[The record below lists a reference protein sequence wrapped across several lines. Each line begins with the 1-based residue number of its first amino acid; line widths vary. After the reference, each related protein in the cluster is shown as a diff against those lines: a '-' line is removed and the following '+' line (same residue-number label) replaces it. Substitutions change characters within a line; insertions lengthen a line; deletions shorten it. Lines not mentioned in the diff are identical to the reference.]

1 MIKHIL
7 VPLDGSQLGEW
18 ALPIAA
24 RIAECMDA
32 SITLIHVIER
42 GAPAEVHGER
52 HLTGAQEA
60 EKYLE
65 EISHRKIFSGVNTK
79 THVHTAEVSDVA
91 RSIAEHSAELAPD
104 LVIMTTHGKRDARQM
119 IVGTVAQQVI
129 GLGRTPVL
137 VVRPT
142 EGTDERANAGLD
154 SGSLILV
161 PIDADPSH
169 QKSVPIA
176 CDLARA
182 LRSRVHLLMAV
193 PKIGDLH
200 GAESAAAIISPNA
213 MRVRLEMDTQRADEY
228 LRTRT
233 GELAKEGYPVT
244 SECVRGD
251 AANVIVELADRARAN
266 LIVIATHGKSGSEAF
281 WNDSVAARVVTRT
294 HVPVLLVPLAE

>member
-7 VPLDGSQLGEW
+7 VPLDGSHLGER

-24 RIAECMDA
+24 RIAQSMDA

-65 EISHRKIFSGVNTK
+65 EISHREIFSGVDTK

-104 LVIMTTHGKRDARQM
+104 LVVMTTHGKRDARQM

-129 GLGRTPVL
+129 GLRRTPVL

-142 EGTDERANAGLD
+142 EGRGEPSASAFET
-154 SGSLILV
+154 GSLILV
-161 PIDADPSH
+161 PVDADPSH
-169 QKSVPIA
+169 EESMPVA
-176 CDLARA
+176 GDLAHA
-182 LRSRVHLLMAV
+182 LRSRVHLLMVV
-193 PKIGDLH
+193 PKLGNLR
-200 GAESAAAIISPNA
+200 GAESAAAILSPNA
-213 MRVRLEMDTQRADEY
+213 MRIRLEIDTEQAEEY
-228 LRTRT
+228 LRTRSE
-233 GELAKEGYPVT
+233 ELAKRGVPVT
-244 SECVRGD
+244 SECARGD
-251 AANVIVELADRARAN
+251 AANAIVELAGRARAS
-266 LIVIATHGKSGSEAF
+266 LIVLATHGKVGSEAF
-281 WNDSVAARVVTRT
+281 WNESVAARVVTRT
-294 HVPVLLVPLAE
+294 HVPVLLLPLAE

>member
-1 MIKHIL
+1 
-7 VPLDGSQLGEW
+7 
-18 ALPIAA
+18 
-24 RIAECMDA
+24 
-32 SITLIHVIER
+32 VIER

-52 HLTGAQEA
+52 HLTGAEEA

-65 EISHRKIFSGVNTK
+65 EISHRKIFSGVDTK
-79 THVHTAEVSDVA
+79 IHVHTAEVSDVA

-129 GLGRTPVL
+129 GLSRTPVL
-137 VVRPT
+137 VIRPT
-142 EGTDERANAGLD
+142 ENTNERINALLE

-176 CDLARA
+176 CDLARV
-182 LRSRVHLLMAV
+182 LHSRVHLLIAV
-193 PKIGDLH
+193 PKTGDLR
-200 GAESAAAIISPNA
+200 GVESAAAIISPSA
-213 MRVRLEMDTQRADEY
+213 MRVKLEMDTERANEY
-228 LRTRT
+228 LQTRT
-233 GELAKEGYPVT
+233 EELAKEGFSVT

-251 AANVIVELADRARAN
+251 AANAIVELADRVRAG

-294 HVPVLLVPLAE
+294 HVPVLLVPIVE